1 MSPLTYFV
9 EARFRDGHTRA
20 ILYEADPS
28 IALTE
33 ITRRTE
39 LICELKDARL
49 CQLFCLDY
57 WAHALIAP
65 LEIERAETH

>member
-9 EARFRDGHTRA
+9 EVGFRDGHTNA

-33 ITRRTE
+33 FTRRAE
-39 LICELKDARL
+39 LACERNDARL